1 MPVGQ
6 GYRIKKSGKQR
17 NKQIKPVVMEYGDPD
32 PKLQYNVPK
41 GVEDDKKVRPK
52 DVFEGY
58 KDPNKKKTKRSTRK
72 NTSSNNKKKQSTY
85 R

>member
-17 NKQIKPVVMEYGDPD
+17 NKLVKPVQMNYGDVD

-41 GVEDDKKVRPK
+41 GVEDDKKVKPK
-52 DVFEGY
+52 EVFEGW
-58 KDPNKKKTKRSTRK
+58 KDKK
-72 NTSSNNKKKQSTY
+72 TSSNRKKGKSNTKKK
-85 R
+85 

>member
-17 NKQIKPVVMEYGDPD
+17 NKQVKPVVMEYGDPD
-32 PKLQYNVPK
+32 PKLQYKVPK

-58 KDPNKKKTKRSTRK
+58 KDPKKKNSNRK
-72 NTSSNNKKKQSTY
+72 NISSNKKKKQSTY